1 MPIEFQSENHLHIY
15 GNNKGFIVI
24 EEWTDDDFSDLLGK
38 VRIHAEKFKALAE
51 LHKDDLIHEAFFGGK
66 KNDKI

>member
-38 VRIHAEKFKALAE
+38 VRIHAEKFKALVE

-66 KNDKI
+66 KDDKL

>member
-1 MPIEFQSENHLHIY
+1 MPIEFQSENHFHIY
-15 GNNKGFIVI
+15 GDNKGFIVI

-51 LHKDDLIHEAFFGGK
+51 LHKDDLIHEAFFGE
-66 KNDKI
+66 KNDKL